1 MKKVISILLAFLL
14 ASALILFSISF
25 IGNRIIAPGMSEN
38 GAAVNDSVINEELGI
53 VRERVTEL
61 SVIYGF
67 NADTVNSLIDRDT
80 LSQLNRQA
88 FQWWKSILQ
97 EGKAGEALYWDT
109 DDLYEHVLSDSV
121 QNAEGNWTKASSLA
135 QEITEKVREC
145 VFRIVLPMRQN
156 VIRLGLKKIG
166 DRIDLPG
173 MISFFMSIPWAL
185 LALCML
191 LAGLIFL
198 IAGKN
203 PVGALPYIGSALG
216 GAALVLAAI
225 LAVYLSA
232 GILRM
237 IQEASQSLMIQY
249 RTVELGSLITASVMT
264 AVMTAGCVMCLKTR
278 RKGGKPE

>member
-1 MKKVISILLAFLL
+1 
-14 ASALILFSISF
+14 
-25 IGNRIIAPGMSEN
+25 
-38 GAAVNDSVINEELGI
+38 
-53 VRERVTEL
+53 
-61 SVIYGF
+61 
-67 NADTVNSLIDRDT
+67 
-80 LSQLNRQA
+80 
-88 FQWWKSILQ
+88 
-97 EGKAGEALYWDT
+97 
-109 DDLYEHVLSDSV
+109 
-121 QNAEGNWTKASSLA
+121 
-135 QEITEKVREC
+135 
-145 VFRIVLPMRQN
+145 MRQD

-198 IAGKN
+198 IAGKK
-203 PVGALPYIGSALG
+203 PDGALPYIGSALG

-249 RTVELGSLITASVMT
+249 RTVELGSLITAAVTT
-264 AVMTAGCVMCLKTR
+264 AVMTAGCVMCLKTH